1 MFALLILVKSY
12 LKKKEKLENVNIVI
26 VSAIAKIIY
35 TYMKIKKF
43 VIVTTVNVNN
53 YASIKTF

>member
-12 LKKKEKLENVNIVI
+12 LKKNEKLENVNIVI
-26 VSAIAKIIY
+26 VSVIVKIIY

>member
-26 VSAIAKIIY
+26 VSVIVKIIY